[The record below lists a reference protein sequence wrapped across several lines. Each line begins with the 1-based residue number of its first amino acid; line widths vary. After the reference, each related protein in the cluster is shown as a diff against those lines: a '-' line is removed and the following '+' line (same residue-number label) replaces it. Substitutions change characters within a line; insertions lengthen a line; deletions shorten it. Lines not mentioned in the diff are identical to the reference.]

1 MNAADAPAVSR
12 LSAQLSERV
21 PAAEIAE
28 RLALF
33 HFRED
38 HGCFA
43 AAQAGVV
50 VGWVDVFRVQMLISP
65 RFFAE
70 IGGLVVDVNARRQGV
85 GRALMAQ
92 AEAWAREQGYSEVRL
107 RSGLHRTDAHEFYGS
122 IGYEL
127 AKTSHMFRKALMPA
141 ALPS

>member
-1 MNAADAPAVSR
+1 MSAADAPAVSR
-12 LSAQLSERV
+12 LSAQLSERI

-33 HFRED
+33 HSRDD
-38 HGCFA
+38 HGCFVA
-43 AAQAGVV
+43 EQNGVV
-50 VGWVDVFRVQMLISP
+50 LGWVDVFRVHMLISP

-107 RSGLHRTDAHEFYGS
+107 RSGLHRTDAHKFYQS
-122 IGYEL
+122 LGYQL
-127 AKTSHMFRKALMPA
+127 TKTSHLFRKVILH
-141 ALPS
+141 